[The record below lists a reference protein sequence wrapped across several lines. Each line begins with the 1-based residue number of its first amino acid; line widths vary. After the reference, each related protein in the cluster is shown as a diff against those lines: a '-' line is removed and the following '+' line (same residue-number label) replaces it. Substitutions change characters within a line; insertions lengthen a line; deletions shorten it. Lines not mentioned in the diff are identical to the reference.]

1 MKVSMIVA
9 LVLIG
14 FSFGGQP
21 LIGYNYGAKNML
33 RMRSV
38 IRFSL
43 KFEIGLS
50 IVAGILLAALAPY
63 IIPIFMK
70 EEAIITAGTLMMR
83 CQLMTM
89 PFVAVVMIFT
99 VVFQSAGKAVSAF
112 VLSLSR
118 QGVVLAVSMF
128 VLSRMFQYY
137 GVICAQ
143 ALSDAVTAMIAVCL
157 YIHLMNTELG

>member
-1 MKVSMIVA
+1 MGIAMKVSMIVA

-21 LIGYNYGAKNML
+21 LIGYNYGAKNMV

-63 IIPIFMK
+63 IIP
-70 EEAIITAGTLMMR
+70 
-83 CQLMTM
+83 
-89 PFVAVVMIFT
+89 IFT

-157 YIHLMNTELG
+157 YIHLLNTELG